1 MISIKLAIKNLLGAG
16 LRTFLNVFILSVA
29 YVIII
34 MQNGFIQGWNKQA
47 RNDSIEWEYGQG
59 LYKHEAYDQYD
70 PFTLED
76 SHAKIPGELIPSLE
90 EGKLAPVLITQATVY
105 PEGRLKS
112 ILLKGID
119 ERQTVIALPTDRMIA
134 AEDEIPAII
143 GSRMAV
149 DLKADIGDYV
159 LVRWRDA
166 NGMFDAVEVKIT
178 SVFATNVPAVDAGQ
192 IWIPLSRM
200 QEMMGLE
207 NEASLIMI
215 EKESDRALDLAGW
228 EFQDHKELFAS
239 LDEMIQGKSI
249 GNAVMYLIFLSLAL
263 LAVFDTQ
270 VLSIFRRQKEIGTF
284 IAMGM
289 TRKQVIGV
297 FTVEGTMHAGMAL
310 VVGAVWGIP
319 ALWYLKQVGFKM
331 PEGVDQM
338 GIPISESIIPA
349 YSIAL
354 VLGTVILVTL
364 TTAIVSYMPA
374 RKIAKMNPNDAIRG
388 KIQ

>member
-1 MISIKLAIKNLLGAG
+1 MLSLKLAIKNLMGAG
-16 LRTFLNVFILSVA
+16 LRTYLNVFILSVA
-29 YVIII
+29 YVVII

-47 RNDSIEWEYGQG
+47 RSDSIEWEYGEG
-59 LYKHEAYDQYD
+59 LYRHELYDQYD

-76 SHAKIPGELIPSLE
+76 AHAPIPEALLPSQQ
-90 EGKLAPVLITQATVY
+90 EGKIAPILITQATVY

-119 ERQTVIALPTDRMIA
+119 SRQSVVALPTADMKA
-134 AEDEIPAII
+134 GEDEIPAII
-143 GSRMAV
+143 GSRMAL
-149 DLKADIGDYV
+149 DLKADEGDFI

-166 NGMFDAVEVKIT
+166 NGMFDAVEVKIA
-178 SVFATNVPAVDAGQ
+178 SVFSTNVPAVDAGQ
-192 IWIPLSRM
+192 IWIPIEKM

-207 NEASLIMI
+207 NEASLIII
-215 EKESDRALDLAGW
+215 EKESDMELELEGW
-228 EFQDHKELFAS
+228 DYQDHQELFAS
-239 LDEMIQGKSI
+239 LDEMIKGKSI
-249 GNAVMYLIFLSLAL
+249 GNAVMYLILLALAL

-284 IAMGM
+284 VAMGM
-289 TRKQVIGV
+289 TRRQVIGV
-297 FTVEGTMHAGMAL
+297 FTVEGTMHALMAL
-310 VVGAVWGIP
+310 AAAAIWGTP
-319 ALWYLKQVGFKM
+319 TLLWLKKTGFKM

-338 GIPISESIIPA
+338 GLPISESIIPA
-349 YSIAL
+349 YSVAL
-354 VLGTVILVTL
+354 VLGTVLLVTL